1 MTFQPTKLDSLSDSL
16 DAEVKSA
23 EILLSRLKSLAPE
36 EDGDEGDGGAG
47 RDKRAVRVE
56 RLKRAERA
64 ERVVKGY
71 ISWLADPSKEFEVDS
86 HISREDAPERDV
98 SFIHP
103 ALSDLLVSWVMLTRF
118 EARGSG
124 HCEAAVVFLALDVA
138 DSLD

>member
-23 EILLSRLKSLAPE
+23 GILLSRLKSLAPE

-47 RDKRAVRVE
+47 RD
-56 RLKRAERA
+56 ERA
-64 ERVVKGY
+64 ERVEMLKRAEGVVRGY
-71 ISWLADPSKEFEVDS
+71 ISWLADSSKKFEVDS

-124 HCEAAVVFLALDVA
+124 HCEADVSFLALDVA

>member
-23 EILLSRLKSLAPE
+23 EILLSRLQSLAPE

-47 RDKRAVRVE
+47 RDERAEKVE
-56 RLKRAERA
+56 RLKRAEG
-64 ERVVKGY
+64 VVRGY
-71 ISWLADPSKEFEVDS
+71 TSWLADPSKEFEVDS